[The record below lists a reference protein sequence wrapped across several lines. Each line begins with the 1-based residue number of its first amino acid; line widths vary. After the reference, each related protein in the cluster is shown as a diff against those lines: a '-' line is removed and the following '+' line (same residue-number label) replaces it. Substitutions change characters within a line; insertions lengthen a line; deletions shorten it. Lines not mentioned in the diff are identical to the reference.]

1 MNTRIRLA
9 FSLAVI
15 VLTAAV
21 LVVAASW
28 RASEPGARL
37 AGARAAP
44 AATASVSLVPASAT
58 AVAGEALTLTI
69 QAAAA
74 ESLGGWELLLRFD
87 PAAIELEA
95 VTAGEFLGST
105 GRTPGSLGPLGAG
118 GEWMVGGY
126 SHGSDVGV
134 TGSGVLAYVRLL
146 PLSEGSATVA
156 VSQTLLA
163 TVTGTVVTEQPSVG
177 QGAQLTIAAP
187 RLVSAGR
194 QAGDVILSWQ
204 HQDRYTGYEVWRHTA
219 PYFAAGGPPA
229 TLIASGLPP
238 APGCTQNGDTI
249 TCTDAGAIG
258 GGEASYYYVVRGLRP
273 SGGRVSF
280 NRTGKFDVALQPGE

>member
-1 MNTRIRLA
+1 MNTRVRLA
-9 FSLAVI
+9 FSLVAI
-15 VLTAAV
+15 ALTAAV

-28 RASEPGARL
+28 RAGGPEARP
-37 AGARAAP
+37 AGARVAP
-44 AATASVSLVPASAT
+44 VSTANVSLVPAAAD

-69 QAAAA
+69 QATAA
-74 ESLGGWELLLRFD
+74 ESLGGWELLLQFD
-87 PAAIELEA
+87 PVAIELEA

-105 GRTPGSLGPLGAG
+105 GRTTGSLGPLGGG

-126 SHGSDVGV
+126 SHGSDAGV

-146 PLSEGSATVA
+146 PLTEGSATVA

-163 TVTGTVVTEQPSVG
+163 AVAGAVVTEQPSTG
-177 QGAQLTIAAP
+177 QGAQLAIAAP
-187 RLVSAGR
+187 RLVSADR

-219 PYFAAGGPPA
+219 PYFAAGDPAA
-229 TLIASGLPP
+229 TLLASGLPP
-238 APGCTQNGDTI
+238 APGCTQNGATI
-249 TCTDAGAIG
+249 TCADAGAIG
-258 GGEASYYYVVRGLRP
+258 GGDASYYYVVRGIRP